1 MGNKRMN
8 KLSLRATN
16 RSVAIQKTKKW
27 IASSRHSSFLAMTT
41 AYIILTL
48 GAVSM
53 LVPFFW
59 MLATSFM
66 TTGQIF
72 SYPPVLIPHPF
83 YSENYSNVAKAI
95 PVINYFFNSAFVAI
109 ITTIGQVII
118 SSMAAYAFARLNFK
132 HREPLFLVLLATMM
146 VPPQVNIIPL
156 FFIMREFHWIDTYQA
171 LIIPGLFGGFG
182 VFLLRQWFKTLP
194 AELED
199 AAKIDGCNPFQ
210 TYLKIALPLALPAV
224 ATLGIFTFITTWNS
238 FMWPLIVTNSDYMR
252 TLPVGLAIF
261 KGSFRETTEWGQLM
275 ACAVISVI
283 PVIGVFLLGQK
294 YFIKGIMMGG
304 VKE

>member
-1 MGNKRMN
+1 MGNKEKMGYKRVN
-8 KLSLRATN
+8 K
-16 RSVAIQKTKKW
+16 I
-27 IASSRHSSFLAMTT
+27 I
-41 AYIILTL
+41 AYIILIA
-48 GAVSM
+48 GAISM
-53 LVPFFW
+53 LLPFLW
-59 MLATSFM
+59 MLSVSLM
-66 TTGQIF
+66 TNKQIF
-72 SYPPVLIPHPF
+72 SYPPTLIPVPVYF
-83 YSENYSNVAKAI
+83 KNYSNVVNTI
-95 PVINYFFNSAFVAI
+95 PVMNYFINSVLVALL
-109 ITTIGQVII
+109 TTIGQIII

-132 HREPLFLVLLATMM
+132 YREPLFLVFLATMM
-146 VPPQVNIIPL
+146 VPPQVNIVPL
-156 FFIMREFHWIDTYQA
+156 FFIMREFYWIDTYQA

-182 VFLLRQWFKTLP
+182 VFLMRQWFKMMP
-194 AELED
+194 QELED

-210 TYLKIALPLALPAV
+210 TYTKIAFPLAMPAV
-224 ATLGIFTFITTWNS
+224 ATLGIFTFIGSWNS

-252 TLPVGLAIF
+252 TLPVGIAIF